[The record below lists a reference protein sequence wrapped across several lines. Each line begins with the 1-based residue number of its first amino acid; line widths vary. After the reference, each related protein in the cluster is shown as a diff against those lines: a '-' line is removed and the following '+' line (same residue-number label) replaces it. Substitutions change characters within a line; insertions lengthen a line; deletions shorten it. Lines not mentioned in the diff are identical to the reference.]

1 LIRYNMAAMNKK
13 TLSALQIAGIVIQ
26 VITLILVL
34 VLFFIMSDRMTAIEQ
49 KQAVLE
55 NRLDVIRSDGLN
67 INQ

>member
-1 LIRYNMAAMNKK
+1 MSAMDKK